1 MTEHDARAPGSPEE
15 ELGLRDRKKVRVRAT
30 LVETALRL
38 FAERGYDTVTV
49 EEIAAASDVSRRTF
63 FRYFATKEAVVMAR
77 REGLARTLRAAL
89 EASEAPPFEAVR
101 AALLALADEYVA
113 KRDLILAER
122 ALVRAVPAL
131 VVADI
136 ELDRVYEAIIA
147 DHFLAALPDKR
158 RAAPDKRRAK
168 IAAAAIVG
176 AVRVIIDEWADSDGK
191 MSLARVGA
199 EALDRLEPLTRA

>member
-1 MTEHDARAPGSPEE
+1 MTPEDA

-38 FAERGYDTVTV
+38 FAERGYDAVTV

-63 FRYFATKEAVVMAR
+63 FRYFATKEAVLMAR
-77 REGLARTLRAAL
+77 REGLAQTLRDAL
-89 EASEAPPFEAVR
+89 ASSDAPPFEAVR

-147 DHFLAALPDKR
+147 EHCLAALTDKR
-158 RAAPDKRRAK
+158 RAAADKRRAK

-176 AVRVIIDEWADSDGK
+176 AVRVVIDEWADSDGR
-191 MSLARVGA
+191 MQLARVGA
-199 EALDRLEPLTRA
+199 EALDALEPLTRA